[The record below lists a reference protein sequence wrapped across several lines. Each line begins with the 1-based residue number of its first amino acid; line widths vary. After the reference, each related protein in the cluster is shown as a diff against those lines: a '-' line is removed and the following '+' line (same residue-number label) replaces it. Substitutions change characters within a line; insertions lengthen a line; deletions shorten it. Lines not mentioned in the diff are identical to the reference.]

1 MSTLE
6 LAPAI
11 EALPAPHT
19 FRTSTQFSKTVLG
32 QSLCATGA
40 GIFQVY
46 SGGIAIDTVSTRMQA
61 GATARQAF
69 FGSSAPS
76 LSALYSANLFA
87 GHQVMA
93 QGRFPYLFTNL
104 NTAAAATRVADANGI
119 HGMRAQ
125 LFCIG
130 CSTAVA
136 SIVITCIECPKI
148 MTQLNGVKPG
158 DKRPTI
164 ISVAREHGVARLLRG
179 YDACVCREALFNTAL
194 LGSPSISAAI
204 NEGILTPAA
213 EAVRKRRESG
223 SAHRLGDGV
232 VTFVESQCMLVTSF
246 FMGMLVGFVTN
257 GPDQLKTRIQ
267 HGQFPNLSSAF
278 RWQLTHGGG
287 LAALYGPAAVYRAF
301 YTGHGVLALNFMRHK
316 VERLVDSMAGA
327 GRV

>member
-1 MSTLE
+1 MSDTV
-6 LAPAI
+6 
-11 EALPAPHT
+11 
-19 FRTSTQFSKTVLG
+19 FSKTVLG
-32 QSLCATGA
+32 QTLCASGA

-61 GATARQAF
+61 GMPARQAI
-69 FGSSAPS
+69 FGARLPS

-104 NTAAAATRVADANGI
+104 NTNNIARRYAESR
-119 HGMRAQ
+119 GMVDGVFKQ

-136 SIVITCIECPKI
+136 SVVITCVECPKI
-148 MTQLNGVKPG
+148 LVQLNGVALG
-158 DKRPTI
+158 AQRPTI
-164 ISVAREHGVARLLRG
+164 LSVAREHGFTRLLRG

-194 LGSPSISAAI
+194 LGSPAI
-204 NEGILTPAA
+204 ADSVRMNIVAPAA
-213 EAVRKRRESG
+213 AAARDREAAGQSQGVIGQLAKTVE
-223 SAHRLGDGV
+223 AH
-232 VTFVESQCMLVTSF
+232 CMLVTSF
-246 FMGMLVGFVTN
+246 VMGLGVGFITN

-267 HGQFPNLSSAF
+267 HGQFPNLLSAF
-278 RWQLTHGGG
+278 RWQLAHGGG

-316 VERLVDSMAGA
+316 VEHFVDSASIA
-327 GRV
+327 ASKKLL